1 MVVALLLLMI
11 TTTHYNFSGGEW
23 LIITA
28 GAIVAAL
35 SRDTVRNQRS
45 AGKPLQV
52 PVGLSLFLIVIGLIL
67 DFAPRDDSRALAL
80 KVIAPAIAILG
91 ALGLTSRLVGA
102 RVHRRV
108 R

>member
-45 AGKPLQV
+45 AG
-52 PVGLSLFLIVIGLIL
+52 
-67 DFAPRDDSRALAL
+67 SRC
-80 KVIAPAIAILG
+80 
-91 ALGLTSRLVGA
+91 RC
-102 RVHRRV
+102 RWD
-108 R
+108 